1 MIKLLSAF
9 ICICSVML
17 TLSKPINAEP
27 IVEEP
32 FVIAPA
38 STVKSDASHD
48 TMAKLA
54 KPIVVNFNKTPLVD
68 ALHYI
73 AKTCDVNMN
82 INWVSI
88 ADNGFEKNLPISFK
102 TSSIMASYALD
113 MVLKKASTN
122 NQQDPLAYDIDGVC
136 VFVST
141 QREILRR
148 GQTIMVYEISDLLDR
163 ARQTEPA
170 DKEAIKNARDQ
181 RLQEILELIRTQA
194 GKQQYWVEFGGE
206 AASVQSYGT
215 KLIVTAHSSIQ
226 KQVHKLLNELKNPG
240 LMTRSQPPQAPYPIA
255 SKLEKIIS
263 VSFKKN
269 QLKTAIEEFSQKIDG
284 RFNIIWPELQRVG
297 VEPNTP
303 ISLTI
308 DKAQAGEILNLILQ
322 KASEN
327 NPLDPLSFEV
337 TPFAFEVATKR
348 YIRASYTYLAS
359 YDVRDLIWA
368 HTGCG
373 KEQAEITVDPE
384 TVKSLL
390 TLIRN
395 SFWQPQWVEYGGKQS
410 SIRELNGLLLLRAHA
425 SVHQK
430 VTKLLEALRQRPQS
444 TTKKAKVN
452 KAPTPSES

>member
-1 MIKLLSAF
+1 
-9 ICICSVML
+9 ML
-17 TLSKPINAEP
+17 AISNPTNAQP
-27 IVEEP
+27 TVEEP
-32 FVIAPA
+32 FAITPT
-38 STVKSDASHD
+38 STTKSEAAHAISL
-48 TMAKLA
+48 KLA
-54 KPIVVNFNKTPLVD
+54 KTITVDFDRTPLVE
-68 ALHYI
+68 ALQHI

-88 ADNGFEKNLPISFK
+88 AENGFDENLPISFK
-102 TSSIMASYALD
+102 TSSIMASYTLD
-113 MVLKKASTN
+113 MVLKMASTN
-122 NQQDPLAYDIDGVC
+122 NQQDPLAYDIDGTC

-141 QREILRR
+141 QREILRK
-148 GQTIMVYEISDLLDR
+148 GQTIRVYEILDLLDR
-163 ARQTEPA
+163 ALQTEPA
-170 DKEAIKNARDQ
+170 DKEARKNARDQ
-181 RLQEILELIRTQA
+181 RLQEILELIRTQT
-194 GKQQYWVEFGGE
+194 GKQTYWVEFGGE
-206 AASVQSYGT
+206 AAYVQSYGT
-215 KLIVTAHSSIQ
+215 KLIVTAHSRIQ

-263 VSFKKN
+263 VDFQKTKI
-269 QLKTAIEEFSQKIDG
+269 KTALEEFAQKIDG
-284 RFNIIWPELQRVG
+284 RFNILWPELQSVG

-303 ISLTI
+303 ISLSI

-348 YIRASYTYLAS
+348 YIRASYAYLAS
-359 YDVRDLIWA
+359 YDVRDLILA

-373 KEQAEITVDPE
+373 KEQAEITIDPQA
-384 TVKSLL
+384 VKSLL

-430 VTKLLEALRQRPQS
+430 VTKLLEALRQRPQPS
-444 TTKKAKVN
+444 TKKANVN
-452 KAPTPSES
+452 KAPTASES